1 MTTIDTEVVPTDTR
15 AAVAVGARSGGRR
28 QAPQKRSAA
37 GKIGRSGVWLLLFV
51 YALVSIIPMGWLL
64 IAPSKT
70 ATQLNDDAP
79 FSFGSFANYGLAWQ
93 HLLTFQS
100 GVIVQW
106 LVNSLVYTLLIV
118 AISCISA
125 VLAGYALAATA
136 IPLKRTLLITTL
148 IAMIVPPV
156 ALVLPLFIEISSL
169 QLFDT
174 PAAVILTSSFY
185 PFGVFLAYIY
195 FTTSIPNDIY
205 EAARMDGAGE
215 FTTFFRIAL
224 PLSKGLLGMLAFF
237 SFSAQWVNYFL
248 PYVLLG
254 SATNFT
260 LPVGLGVLFSSTP
273 ALNPG
278 NGAEQSVIG
287 RPEIALAGLIVSVPI
302 LIVFLASSRLLVRG
316 VLAGSVKS

>member
-1 MTTIDTEVVPTDTR
+1 MTTSALDPATISGRTS
-15 AAVAVGARSGGRR
+15 ARGH
-28 QAPQKRSAA
+28 APKKRSV
-37 GKIGRSGVWLLLFV
+37 GGTVGRTGVWIVLLV
-51 YALVSIIPMGWLL
+51 YGLLSIIPMIWLL

-70 ATQLNDDAP
+70 AEQLNNQSP
-79 FSFGSFANYGLAWQ
+79 FSFGTFANYGEAWN
-93 HLLTFQS
+93 HLLTFQN

-106 LVNSLVYTLLIV
+106 LVNSVLYTVAIV
-118 AISCISA
+118 AIACITA

-136 IPLKRTLLITTL
+136 IPLKRTLLIITL
-148 IAMIVPPV
+148 VAMIIPPV
-156 ALVLPLFIEISSL
+156 ALVLPLFIEISNV

-195 FTTSIPNDIY
+195 FSTSIPKDIY

-215 FTTFFRIAL
+215 FATLWRIAL
-224 PLSKGLLGMLAFF
+224 PLSKGLFGMLAFF
-237 SFSAQWVNYFL
+237 SFSASWVNYFL

-254 SATNFT
+254 SAENFT

-278 NGAEQSVIG
+278 NGAQQSVIG
-287 RPEIALAGLIVSVPI
+287 RPEIALAGLLLAIPI
-302 LIVFLASSRLLVRG
+302 LIVFLLSSRLLVRG